1 MGLTEE
7 QLQMAGLI
15 EARVKAIAESG
26 ADDMAVFAAM
36 ADYMPAFKRLMDTST
51 GDDMDRLAAR
61 YAGFYR
67 YAKILE
73 TVAEGIRSGKIVV
86 PK

>member
-1 MGLTEE
+1 
-7 QLQMAGLI
+7 
-15 EARVKAIAESG
+15 
-26 ADDMAVFAAM
+26 
-36 ADYMPAFKRLMDTST
+36 MPTFKCLMDAST
-51 GDDMDRLAAR
+51 GDDMDQLAAR

-73 TVAEGIRSGKIVV
+73 TVAAGIRSGKIMV

>member
-1 MGLTEE
+1 MSLTEE
-7 QLQMAGLI
+7 QLQIAGLI
-15 EARVKAIAESG
+15 DARVKAIAESG
-26 ADDMAVFAAM
+26 ADDMAIFAAM
-36 ADYMPAFKRLMDTST
+36 ADDMPAFKRLMDAST

-73 TVAEGIRSGKIVV
+73 TVAAGIQSGKIVV